1 MLELLFVVVAVY
13 HFFCFVLHSLRV
25 SLGLARRWYSLYTH
39 SLARSHTALFLFCYF
54 TSIQRNAMNSM
65 DCCYCGCCYCFVL
78 FSSYCFHFQWVLV
91 PLPPPF
97 FIVSQ
102 IMPFA
107 RFSSFSLC
115 TCLLYE
121 RNYSECQSSQR
132 KCLKIVFVFVS
143 NWNLFGVLSFSR
155 ISNSDAVPGK
165 SAGLLL
171 SVELFIGGSF
181 ERRVSVSVSG
191 YWMQF
196 DIIIFICRIVL
207 SVCWTNERKWHQ
219 LRLVMYKW
227 PLLPLPHIRVHTH
240 THSQAVSHSTIS
252 PFQMK

>member
-1 MLELLFVVVAVY
+1 MGT
-13 HFFCFVLHSLRV
+13 C
-25 SLGLARRWYSLYTH
+25 
-39 SLARSHTALFLFCYF
+39 
-54 TSIQRNAMNSM
+54 
-65 DCCYCGCCYCFVL
+65 
-78 FSSYCFHFQWVLV
+78 
-91 PLPPPF
+91 PPPPPL

-227 PLLPLPHIRVHTH
+227 PLLPLPHIRAHTH
-240 THSQAVSHSTIS
+240 TLTGCEPQHNFTIS
-252 PFQMK
+252 NEIIDVSNRIGAIEYIAFCIESHLFCWSWSVMLVWYRGIILLTEFNRSVVFDTAHTCNACNRWSA